1 MWREASY
8 SFAPLAPL
16 MANWRGEDPPYT
28 PAMRRFVC
36 VAALLLGFSGDRY
49 AWTIRVRVPVPVTQ
63 PVRLREVDG
72 TVRGPAW
79 WMS

>member
-1 MWREASY
+1 
-8 SFAPLAPL
+8 
-16 MANWRGEDPPYT
+16 
-28 PAMRRFVC
+28 MRRFVC

-49 AWTIRVRVPVPVTQ
+49 AWTVRVRVPVPVTQ

-79 WMS
+79 WIP